1 MEAKIEAIT
10 AAINNVNTTLE
21 SKLALIEAA
30 IKAQTLSLTAKLD
43 LLESAI
49 KAIPD
54 YSDKFDAVV
63 AALNAMKT
71 QVEALGTAQASIAT
85 QIAGV
90 TTAINNL
97 IAAVNSSNTDAATA
111 LAQIIQKLE
120 ELKAAIGNGTPTG
133 DYVTCVTSKAIGEVF
148 TIGTTSNEVA
158 EVSGAVY
165 YSSQQINPGVIFH
178 NYKITS
184 QTITIKGKLTYLN
197 VSNNQLTRLMVNI
210 PGLTELVCDK
220 NLLTSVTI
228 ASNDLSSLSVGENQL
243 RHLNLKNYPKLTY
256 LNCRKNKISD
266 LDLSAN
272 KKLVTFYC
280 EENKLTSLDFSNNKE
295 ISVITCCSNQISGE
309 GMQTL
314 ANSLPKRSRDNRGY
328 IVLLDKR
335 TGTTEG
341 NIYTDAQMD
350 KIVDKWWNIY
360 KGSDTGHEWI
370 GCILVITIIVK

>member
-1 MEAKIEAIT
+1 MPDYGDKLDAI
-10 AAINNVNTTLE
+10 A
-21 SKLALIEAA
+21 AA
-30 IKAQTLSLTAKLD
+30 IKAL
-43 LLESAI
+43 
-49 KAIPD
+49 PD

-63 AALNAMKT
+63 AALNAMKA
-71 QVEALGTAQASIAT
+71 QIEALGTGQASIV
-85 QIAGV
+85 G
-90 TTAINNL
+90 AINNTTAAINAL
-97 IAAVNSSNTDAATA
+97 IAAVNSGNTSAATA

-133 DYVTCVTSKAIGEVF
+133 DYVTCVTSKVIGEIF
-148 TIGTTSNEVA
+148 TIGTTSTEVA

-197 VSNNQLTRLMVNI
+197 VSGNQLTRLIVNI
-210 PGLTELVCDK
+210 PGLTDLVCD
-220 NLLTSVTI
+220 NNQLTSVTI
-228 ASNDLSSLSVGENQL
+228 ASNNLTSLSVGENQL
-243 RHLNLKNYPKLTY
+243 KYLNLKNYPKLTY

-266 LDLSAN
+266 LDLSVN
-272 KKLVTFYC
+272 KELVTFYC
-280 EENKLTSLDFSNNKE
+280 EENKLTSLDFSNNKK
-295 ISVITCCSNQISGE
+295 IAVVTCCSNQISGV